1 MTDYDVVI
9 VGAGPVGM
17 TAALDLAQR
26 GVRVAIIEKRQ
37 IYAPADARC
46 NSISSRSMEIFRSL
60 ELSEEIRASGL
71 PDEYPTDV
79 TYATSFLDKPFARIR
94 LPSRAERYG
103 LTGRA
108 APGFP
113 DSHWLT
119 PEPVVRL
126 SQMYL
131 EPVLQR
137 KVQACENIE
146 SFWACEVTQVL
157 SLIHI

>member
-26 GVRVAIIEKRQ
+26 GVRVAIIEKRH
-37 IYAPADARC
+37 ISAPADARC

-79 TYATSFLDKPFARIR
+79 TYSTSFLDKPFARIR

-103 LTGRA
+103 
-108 APGFP
+108 
-113 DSHWLT
+113 
-119 PEPVVRL
+119 
-126 SQMYL
+126 
-131 EPVLQR
+131 
-137 KVQACENIE
+137 
-146 SFWACEVTQVL
+146 
-157 SLIHI
+157 